1 MLGLF
6 VNTMTPDDKYSRL
19 NRGNFT
25 QQIQMQLSQ
34 KTKNFSQVFI
44 AYLNS
49 TSNFE
54 FFETT
59 KSDVAHTL
67 TLFEIIDPGGG
78 CYSNV

>member
-6 VNTMTPDDKYSRL
+6 VNTMTPDDKYSQL
-19 NRGNFT
+19 NRENFT

-54 FFETT
+54 FFES
-59 KSDVAHTL
+59 KKKRCVSC
-67 TLFEIIDPGGG
+67 FNSFRN
-78 CYSNV
+78 Y